1 MHTDVKVLSANNGN
15 RREWSPIRSVIIQVI
30 DKIGQLQQRI
40 LICESCVW
48 LQAELEDM
56 KSSNQL
62 IKT

>member
-40 LICESCVW
+40 LICESWVW

-56 KSSNQL
+56 KYSN
-62 IKT
+62 

>member
-30 DKIGQLQQRI
+30 DKIGELQQRI
-40 LICESCVW
+40 LICESRVW

-56 KSSNQL
+56 KSSN
-62 IKT
+62 